1 MVLPPQWLLSCHPYC
16 HLQCGHQDPAGM
28 STLQLVLKEVIE
40 ENTRLR
46 AGLDTRD
53 QVGVMDVV
61 EEKLGGGKLGRRAR
75 KRAAAE
81 VGVLREK

>member
-1 MVLPPQWLLSCHPYC
+1 M
-16 HLQCGHQDPAGM
+16 
-28 STLQLVLKEVIE
+28 
-40 ENTRLR
+40 
-46 AGLDTRD
+46 DTRD

-61 EEKLGGGKLGRRAR
+61 EEKLGEGSLGGRAR